1 MSEGAGRAGWRVGS
15 IDFRASRRDW
25 RRKAHHPLQA
35 ETSEEPL
42 REPHVWDLMAR
53 LSHHGVHRSIRYIV
67 RYTHLR
73 EQAAQVAE
81 AEGPTERK
89 CPRTTRLVTE
99 ADQKVRRRR
108 RIARA
113 APADNLDNARRPG
126 RRFRLLCRHPG
137 ECYPWNG

>member
-15 IDFRASRRDW
+15 IDFRASR
-25 RRKAHHPLQA
+25 
-35 ETSEEPL
+35 
-42 REPHVWDLMAR
+42 
-53 LSHHGVHRSIRYIV
+53 RSIRYIV

-113 APADNLDNARRPG
+113 APADNRTTPGVRGGDSDCSVAIRANAIHGMDRSGSSFVHSR
-126 RRFRLLCRHPG
+126 
-137 ECYPWNG
+137 